1 MRGIFTG
8 VKPKSAHEEMEHERL
23 IKETIKHHQEGTAT
37 KMYSSDESNQAPPG
51 VFFVGAPSGTYIQRG
66 PAD

>member
-23 IKETIKHHQEGTAT
+23 IKETIKHHQEGTADT
-37 KMYSSDESNQAPPG
+37 PEGQKAFAELREHIDRHTTFLHED
-51 VFFVGAPSGTYIQRG
+51 VFKR
-66 PAD
+66 